1 MSKEIIHSIVLIAT
15 IGITFIFPKTTLAN
29 YDTQIAA
36 VLFIILFVAKKFL
49 IPKDTL
55 SKLLESVVFV
65 LIVLGVVNTT
75 GGTESPFFFLIYFL
89 LFSVSMLL
97 EPIIS
102 ITTTIAL
109 IVFFLLSLSEGQSLK
124 NLLPIFS
131 LAFLTPF
138 AMFMGQEF
146 IEIQKSRM
154 RNQKLETDTMLFLSL
169 LLKNYVKTIKEAV
182 ENFMG
187 DHQLHIIKRSAQKM
201 EQLIEKYEKTTAE
214 TK

>member
-1 MSKEIIHSIVLIAT
+1 MSKEIIHSIILIAA

-29 YDTQIAA
+29 YDVQISAA
-36 VLFIILFVAKKFL
+36 LFIVLFVAKRFL
-49 IPKDTL
+49 IPKDSI
-55 SKLLESVVFV
+55 SKLLESVVFA
-65 LIVLGVVNTT
+65 LIVLGIVNTT

-109 IVFFLLSLSEGQSLK
+109 IVFFLLSLPEGQNLK
-124 NLLPIFS
+124 TLLPIFS

-138 AMFMGQEF
+138 ALFMGQEY
-146 IEIQKSRM
+146 IEVQKSKVK
-154 RNQKLETDTMLFLSL
+154 NQKLEQDTMMFMSL
-169 LLKNYVKTIKEAV
+169 LLKNHIKTIKEAV

-187 DHQLHIIKRSAQKM
+187 DHQLHTIKKSAEKM
-201 EQLIEKYEKTTAE
+201 ESLIDKYEKTTN
-214 TK
+214 